1 MMGSFGEEELDEMVR
16 DYIESD
22 QSITPVSL
30 MRTSKPLPRKSQ
42 SSLQD
47 IILEVKDVETR
58 VLDRV
63 LMYVRGMG
71 EPNSLK
77 KWVVMRLQRD
87 GYEASLCKTS
97 WVSTFGRKKVF
108 QFSGDY
114 EYIDVMIMDK
124 NISNEATRLIL
135 DMDFRSQ
142 FELARPTQT
151 YKELM
156 NTIPSIF
163 LGTEERLDKIISL
176 LCSAAEES
184 FKEKGLH
191 IPPWRKA
198 MYMQSKWLSENC
210 KKVPVIP
217 NPGLVDLG
225 ASEAGKSTACCSS
238 IF

>member
-42 SSLQD
+42 STLQD
-47 IILEVKDVETR
+47 VILEVKDVETR

-87 GYEASLCKTS
+87 GYEASLC
-97 WVSTFGRKKVF
+97 
-108 QFSGDY
+108 DY

-217 NPGLVDLG
+217 YPGLADLG